1 MLLKVFMGVLLSMG
15 TKKPAGMAGHEGE
28 PGGSVRGG
36 QGDQYS
42 MSDITIPMITL
53 L

>member
-1 MLLKVFMGVLLSMG
+1 MG
-15 TKKPAGMAGHEGE
+15 TKIDRRSGWKGGARKGGE
-28 PGGSVRGG
+28 GSVRGG